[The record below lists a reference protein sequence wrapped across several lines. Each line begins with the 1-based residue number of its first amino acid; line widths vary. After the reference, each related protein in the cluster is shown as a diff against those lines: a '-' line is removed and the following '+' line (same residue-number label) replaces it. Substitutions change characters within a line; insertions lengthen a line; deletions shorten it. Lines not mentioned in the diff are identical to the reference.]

1 MKQFFSIPQNIRI
14 LREAVLS
21 GIFTYLVMGLIAPF
35 NLDQLDNIRYIYF
48 IYISLSSIIVGII
61 SGLISTYV
69 LKMPLD
75 PSLPL
80 NKVHRNAMVMQL
92 VNAPLLAIVLTTI
105 NGSMFCNRIADI
117 WWYDGHI
124 ILDPYLHF
132 LYYVIAI
139 DIIFF
144 IGTFIR
150 NRNWHLHYQLNE
162 MRAINALLE
171 QKAEEDDKRLFWKKE
186 KGKKEENEEVNELR
200 KNEEN
205 TPKSNEGKEQEND
218 VKDGHR
224 NNDEESSHRNN
235 NDETKGK
242 LRFIG
247 HSSNSELEVL
257 PSQILYVEAMANYAD
272 IWYLDQDTPTHKL
285 LRITLKEIKESLD
298 SIPFM
303 VQCHRAFI
311 VNLNFVVTMT
321 NRSNGYQLQMF
332 GTEKQ
337 IPVSRTYTPLIKQKL
352 QKRVCHKS
360 Y

>member
-1 MKQFFSIPQNIRI
+1 MKLYIRCIKQNIHRMKQFFSIPQNQRI
-14 LREAVLS
+14 LREAALS

-35 NLDQLDNIRYIYF
+35 DLDQLNNIRYVYF
-48 IYISLSSIIVGII
+48 AYISLSSIIVGII

-80 NKVHRNAMVMQL
+80 NKVHRNAVVMQL
-92 VNAPLLAIVLTTI
+92 VNAPLLAIVLTTL
-105 NGSMFCNRIADI
+105 NGGMFCNHTADI
-117 WWYDGHI
+117 WWYNGHI

-150 NRNWHLHYQLNE
+150 NRNWHLHYQLDE
-162 MRAINALLE
+162 VRAINALLE
-171 QKAEEDDKRLFWKKE
+171 QKTEENDRIRNKEAEEEVGVIEDKKE
-186 KGKKEENEEVNELR
+186 GKNVGKGKENNW
-200 KNEEN
+200 
-205 TPKSNEGKEQEND
+205 
-218 VKDGHR
+218 
-224 NNDEESSHRNN
+224 
-235 NDETKGK
+235 ETKGE
-242 LRFIG
+242 LRLIG
-247 HSSNSELEVL
+247 HSTNSELKIL

-321 NRSNGYQLQMF
+321 NRSNGYQLQIF

-337 IPVSRTYTPLIKQKL
+337 IPVSRSYTPQIKQKL
-352 QKRVCHKS
+352 QKASLQKT
-360 Y
+360 

>member
-1 MKQFFSIPQNIRI
+1 MKHFFSIPQNIRI

-105 NGSMFCNRIADI
+105 NGSMFCNHTADI

-124 ILDPYLHF
+124 ILEPYLHF

-150 NRNWHLHYQLNE
+150 NRNWHLHYQLDE
-162 MRAINALLE
+162 VRAINALLE
-171 QKAEEDDKRLFWKKE
+171 QKAEENDLGVIEKE
-186 KGKKEENEEVNELR
+186 KSKEEERQKFDE
-200 KNEEN
+200 
-205 TPKSNEGKEQEND
+205 EGKQ
-218 VKDGHR
+218 H
-224 NNDEESSHRNN
+224 
-235 NDETKGK
+235 
-242 LRFIG
+242 FIG

-298 SIPFM
+298 NIPFM

-352 QKRVCHKS
+352 QKG
-360 Y
+360 

>member
-105 NGSMFCNRIADI
+105 NGSMFCNHTADI

-124 ILDPYLHF
+124 ILEPYLHF

-150 NRNWHLHYQLNE
+150 NRNWHLHYQLDE
-162 MRAINALLE
+162 MRTINALLE
-171 QKAEEDDKRLFWKKE
+171 EKAEEIDLGVIEKE
-186 KGKKEENEEVNELR
+186 KSKEEERQKFDE
-200 KNEEN
+200 
-205 TPKSNEGKEQEND
+205 EGKQ
-218 VKDGHR
+218 H
-224 NNDEESSHRNN
+224 
-235 NDETKGK
+235 
-242 LRFIG
+242 FIG

-337 IPVSRTYTPLIKQKL
+337 IPVSRTFTPLIKQKL
-352 QKRVCHKS
+352 QSRLLGNQAPKYLES
-360 Y
+360 TIID

>member
-1 MKQFFSIPQNIRI
+1 MKHFFSIPQNIRI

-92 VNAPLLAIVLTTI
+92 VNAPFLAIVLTTI
-105 NGSMFCNRIADI
+105 NGSMFCNHTADI

-124 ILDPYLHF
+124 ILEPYLHF

-150 NRNWHLHYQLNE
+150 NRNWHLHYQLDE
-162 MRAINALLE
+162 VRAINALLE
-171 QKAEEDDKRLFWKKE
+171 QKAEENDLGVIEKE
-186 KGKKEENEEVNELR
+186 KSKEEERQKFDE
-200 KNEEN
+200 
-205 TPKSNEGKEQEND
+205 EGKQ
-218 VKDGHR
+218 H
-224 NNDEESSHRNN
+224 
-235 NDETKGK
+235 
-242 LRFIG
+242 FIG

-337 IPVSRTYTPLIKQKL
+337 IPVSRTFTPLIKQKL
-352 QKRVCHKS
+352 QSRLLGNQAPKYLES
-360 Y
+360 TIID

>member
-1 MKQFFSIPQNIRI
+1 MIQFFSIPKNLRI

-48 IYISLSSIIVGII
+48 AYISLATIVVGIL
-61 SGLISTYV
+61 SGLITTYA

-80 NKVHRNAMVMQL
+80 NKVHRNAVVMQL
-92 VNAPLLAIVLTTI
+92 VNAPLLAIILT
-105 NGSMFCNRIADI
+105 
-117 WWYDGHI
+117 
-124 ILDPYLHF
+124 PYLHF

-150 NRNWHLHYQLNE
+150 NRNWHLHYLLDE
-162 MRAINALLE
+162 VRAINVLLE
-171 QKAEEDDKRLFWKKE
+171 QKAEENDKGNIEKETSKEEERQKFEEESKLGNEEPEEQKDYEKE
-186 KGKKEENEEVNELR
+186 KGKL
-200 KNEEN
+200 
-205 TPKSNEGKEQEND
+205 
-218 VKDGHR
+218 H
-224 NNDEESSHRNN
+224 
-235 NDETKGK
+235 
-242 LRFIG
+242 FIG

-272 IWYLDQDTPTHKL
+272 IWYLDQDTPPHKL

-298 SIPFM
+298 CIPLM

-311 VNLNFVVTMT
+311 VNLNFVITMT
-321 NRSNGYQLQMF
+321 NRNNGYQLQIF

-352 QKRVCHKS
+352 QKA
-360 Y
+360 

>member
-105 NGSMFCNRIADI
+105 NGSMFCNHTADI

-124 ILDPYLHF
+124 ILEPYLHF

-150 NRNWHLHYQLNE
+150 NRNWHLHYQLDE
-162 MRAINALLE
+162 VRAINALLE
-171 QKAEEDDKRLFWKKE
+171 QKAEENDLGVIEKE
-186 KGKKEENEEVNELR
+186 KSKEEERQKFDE
-200 KNEEN
+200 
-205 TPKSNEGKEQEND
+205 EGKQ
-218 VKDGHR
+218 H
-224 NNDEESSHRNN
+224 
-235 NDETKGK
+235 
-242 LRFIG
+242 FIG

-298 SIPFM
+298 NIPFM

-352 QKRVCHKS
+352 QKG
-360 Y
+360 

>member
-92 VNAPLLAIVLTTI
+92 VNAPFLAIVLTTI
-105 NGSMFCNRIADI
+105 NGSMFCNHTADI

-124 ILDPYLHF
+124 ILEPYLHF

-150 NRNWHLHYQLNE
+150 NRNWHLHYQLDE
-162 MRAINALLE
+162 VRAINALLE
-171 QKAEEDDKRLFWKKE
+171 QKAEENDLGVIEKE
-186 KGKKEENEEVNELR
+186 KSKEEERQKFDE
-200 KNEEN
+200 
-205 TPKSNEGKEQEND
+205 EGKQ
-218 VKDGHR
+218 H
-224 NNDEESSHRNN
+224 
-235 NDETKGK
+235 
-242 LRFIG
+242 FIG

-337 IPVSRTYTPLIKQKL
+337 IPVSRTFTPLIKQKL
-352 QKRVCHKS
+352 QSRLLGNQAPKYLES
-360 Y
+360 TIID

>member
-92 VNAPLLAIVLTTI
+92 VNAPFLAIVLTTI
-105 NGSMFCNRIADI
+105 NGSMFCNHTADI

-124 ILDPYLHF
+124 ILEPYLHF

-150 NRNWHLHYQLNE
+150 NRNWHLHYQLDE
-162 MRAINALLE
+162 MRTINALLE
-171 QKAEEDDKRLFWKKE
+171 EKAEEIDLGVIEKE
-186 KGKKEENEEVNELR
+186 KSKEEERQKFDE
-200 KNEEN
+200 
-205 TPKSNEGKEQEND
+205 EGKQ
-218 VKDGHR
+218 H
-224 NNDEESSHRNN
+224 
-235 NDETKGK
+235 
-242 LRFIG
+242 FIG

-298 SIPFM
+298 NIPFM

-352 QKRVCHKS
+352 QKG
-360 Y
+360 

>member
-1 MKQFFSIPQNIRI
+1 MKHFFSIPQNIRI

-69 LKMPLD
+69 LKMPLA

-92 VNAPLLAIVLTTI
+92 INAPLLAIVLTTI
-105 NGSMFCNRIADI
+105 NGSMFCNHTADI

-124 ILDPYLHF
+124 ILEPYLHF

-150 NRNWHLHYQLNE
+150 NRNWHLHYQLDE
-162 MRAINALLE
+162 VRAINALLE
-171 QKAEEDDKRLFWKKE
+171 QKAEENDLGVIEKE
-186 KGKKEENEEVNELR
+186 KSKEEERQKFDE
-200 KNEEN
+200 
-205 TPKSNEGKEQEND
+205 EGKQ
-218 VKDGHR
+218 H
-224 NNDEESSHRNN
+224 
-235 NDETKGK
+235 
-242 LRFIG
+242 FIG

-337 IPVSRTYTPLIKQKL
+337 IPVSRTFTPLIKQKL
-352 QKRVCHKS
+352 QSRLLGNQAPKYLES
-360 Y
+360 TIID

>member
-1 MKQFFSIPQNIRI
+1 
-14 LREAVLS
+14 
-21 GIFTYLVMGLIAPF
+21 
-35 NLDQLDNIRYIYF
+35 
-48 IYISLSSIIVGII
+48 
-61 SGLISTYV
+61 
-69 LKMPLD
+69 MPLD

-92 VNAPLLAIVLTTI
+92 VNAPFLAIVLTTI
-105 NGSMFCNRIADI
+105 NGSMFCNHTADI

-124 ILDPYLHF
+124 ILEPYLHF

-150 NRNWHLHYQLNE
+150 NRNWHLHYQLDE
-162 MRAINALLE
+162 MRTINALLE
-171 QKAEEDDKRLFWKKE
+171 EKAEEIDLGVIEKE
-186 KGKKEENEEVNELR
+186 KSKEEERQKFDE
-200 KNEEN
+200 
-205 TPKSNEGKEQEND
+205 EGKQ
-218 VKDGHR
+218 H
-224 NNDEESSHRNN
+224 
-235 NDETKGK
+235 
-242 LRFIG
+242 FIG

-298 SIPFM
+298 NIPFM

-352 QKRVCHKS
+352 QKG
-360 Y
+360 

>member
-105 NGSMFCNRIADI
+105 NGSMFCNHTADI

-124 ILDPYLHF
+124 ILEPYLHF

-150 NRNWHLHYQLNE
+150 NRNWHLHYQLDE

-171 QKAEEDDKRLFWKKE
+171 EKAEEIDLGIIEKE
-186 KGKKEENEEVNELR
+186 KSKEEERQKFDE
-200 KNEEN
+200 
-205 TPKSNEGKEQEND
+205 EGKQ
-218 VKDGHR
+218 H
-224 NNDEESSHRNN
+224 
-235 NDETKGK
+235 
-242 LRFIG
+242 FIG

-352 QKRVCHKS
+352 QKG
-360 Y
+360 

>member
-14 LREAVLS
+14 LREALLS

-105 NGSMFCNRIADI
+105 NGSMFCNHTADI

-124 ILDPYLHF
+124 ILEPYLHF

-150 NRNWHLHYQLNE
+150 NRNWHLHYQLDE

-171 QKAEEDDKRLFWKKE
+171 EKAEEIDLGIIEKE
-186 KGKKEENEEVNELR
+186 KSKEEERQKFDE
-200 KNEEN
+200 
-205 TPKSNEGKEQEND
+205 EGKQ
-218 VKDGHR
+218 H
-224 NNDEESSHRNN
+224 
-235 NDETKGK
+235 
-242 LRFIG
+242 FIG

-352 QKRVCHKS
+352 QKG
-360 Y
+360 

>member
-1 MKQFFSIPQNIRI
+1 MIQFFSIPKNLRI

-48 IYISLSSIIVGII
+48 AYISLATIVVGIL
-61 SGLISTYV
+61 SGLITTYA

-80 NKVHRNAMVMQL
+80 NKVHRNAVVMQL
-92 VNAPLLAIVLTTI
+92 VNAPLLAIILTTI
-105 NGSMFCNRIADI
+105 NGSMFCNHTSDI
-117 WWYDGHI
+117 WWYNGHI
-124 ILDPYLHF
+124 ILTPYLHF

-150 NRNWHLHYQLNE
+150 NRNWHLHYLLDE
-162 MRAINALLE
+162 VRAINALLE
-171 QKAEEDDKRLFWKKE
+171 QKAEENDKGNIEKETSKEEERQKFEEESKLGNEEPEEQKDYEKE
-186 KGKKEENEEVNELR
+186 KGKL
-200 KNEEN
+200 
-205 TPKSNEGKEQEND
+205 
-218 VKDGHR
+218 H
-224 NNDEESSHRNN
+224 
-235 NDETKGK
+235 
-242 LRFIG
+242 FIG

-298 SIPFM
+298 CIPLM

-311 VNLNFVVTMT
+311 VNLNFVITMT
-321 NRSNGYQLQMF
+321 NRNNGYQLQIF

-352 QKRVCHKS
+352 QKA
-360 Y
+360 

>member
-105 NGSMFCNRIADI
+105 NGSMFCNHTADI

-124 ILDPYLHF
+124 ILEPYLHF

-150 NRNWHLHYQLNE
+150 NRNWHLHYQLDE
-162 MRAINALLE
+162 MRTINALLE
-171 QKAEEDDKRLFWKKE
+171 EKAEEIDLGVIEKE
-186 KGKKEENEEVNELR
+186 KSKEEERQKFDE
-200 KNEEN
+200 
-205 TPKSNEGKEQEND
+205 EGKQ
-218 VKDGHR
+218 H
-224 NNDEESSHRNN
+224 
-235 NDETKGK
+235 
-242 LRFIG
+242 FIG

-298 SIPFM
+298 NIPFM
-303 VQCHRAFI
+303 VQCRRAFI

>member
-14 LREAVLS
+14 LREALLS

-105 NGSMFCNRIADI
+105 NGSMFCNHTADI

-124 ILDPYLHF
+124 ILEPYLHF

-150 NRNWHLHYQLNE
+150 NRNWHLHYQLDE

-171 QKAEEDDKRLFWKKE
+171 EKAEEIDLGIIEKE
-186 KGKKEENEEVNELR
+186 KSKEEERQKFDE
-200 KNEEN
+200 
-205 TPKSNEGKEQEND
+205 EGKQ
-218 VKDGHR
+218 H
-224 NNDEESSHRNN
+224 
-235 NDETKGK
+235 
-242 LRFIG
+242 FIG

-298 SIPFM
+298 NIPFM

-352 QKRVCHKS
+352 QKG
-360 Y
+360 

>member
-35 NLDQLDNIRYIYF
+35 NLDQLDSIRYIYF

-105 NGSMFCNRIADI
+105 NGSMFCNHTADI

-124 ILDPYLHF
+124 IIEPYLHF

-150 NRNWHLHYQLNE
+150 NRNWHLHYQLDE
-162 MRAINALLE
+162 VRAINALLE
-171 QKAEEDDKRLFWKKE
+171 QKAEENDKRFLEKKE
-186 KGKKEENEEVNELR
+186 KGKKEENEEENE
-200 KNEEN
+200 
-205 TPKSNEGKEQEND
+205 END
-218 VKDGHR
+218 VKNG
-224 NNDEESSHRNN
+224 HRNN

-247 HSSNSELEVL
+247 HSANSELRIL

-321 NRSNGYQLQMF
+321 NRNNGYQLQIF

-352 QKRVCHKS
+352 QKT
-360 Y
+360 

>member
-92 VNAPLLAIVLTTI
+92 VNAPFLAIVLTTI
-105 NGSMFCNRIADI
+105 NGSMFCNHTADI

-124 ILDPYLHF
+124 ILEPYLHF

-150 NRNWHLHYQLNE
+150 NRNWHLHYQLDE
-162 MRAINALLE
+162 VRAINALLE
-171 QKAEEDDKRLFWKKE
+171 QKAEENDLGVIEKE
-186 KGKKEENEEVNELR
+186 KSKEEEKQKFDE
-200 KNEEN
+200 
-205 TPKSNEGKEQEND
+205 EGKQ
-218 VKDGHR
+218 H
-224 NNDEESSHRNN
+224 
-235 NDETKGK
+235 
-242 LRFIG
+242 FIG

-352 QKRVCHKS
+352 QKG
-360 Y
+360 

>member
-105 NGSMFCNRIADI
+105 NGSMFCNHTADI

-150 NRNWHLHYQLNE
+150 NRNWHLHYQLDE
-162 MRAINALLE
+162 VRAINALLE
-171 QKAEEDDKRLFWKKE
+171 QKAEEIDLGVIEKE
-186 KGKKEENEEVNELR
+186 KSKEEERQKFDE
-200 KNEEN
+200 
-205 TPKSNEGKEQEND
+205 EGKQ
-218 VKDGHR
+218 H
-224 NNDEESSHRNN
+224 
-235 NDETKGK
+235 
-242 LRFIG
+242 FIG

-352 QKRVCHKS
+352 QKG
-360 Y
+360 

>member
-92 VNAPLLAIVLTTI
+92 VNAPFLAIVLTTI
-105 NGSMFCNRIADI
+105 NGSMFCNHTADI

-124 ILDPYLHF
+124 ILEPYLHF

-150 NRNWHLHYQLNE
+150 NRNWHLHYQLDE
-162 MRAINALLE
+162 MRTINALLE
-171 QKAEEDDKRLFWKKE
+171 EKAEEIDLGVIEKE
-186 KGKKEENEEVNELR
+186 KSKEEERQKFDE
-200 KNEEN
+200 
-205 TPKSNEGKEQEND
+205 EGKQ
-218 VKDGHR
+218 H
-224 NNDEESSHRNN
+224 
-235 NDETKGK
+235 
-242 LRFIG
+242 FIG

-337 IPVSRTYTPLIKQKL
+337 IPVSRTFTPLIKQKL
-352 QKRVCHKS
+352 QSRLLGNQAPKYLES
-360 Y
+360 TIID

>member
-150 NRNWHLHYQLNE
+150 NRNWHLHYQLDE
-162 MRAINALLE
+162 MRTINALLE
-171 QKAEEDDKRLFWKKE
+171 EKAEEIDLGVIEKE
-186 KGKKEENEEVNELR
+186 KSKEEERQKFDE
-200 KNEEN
+200 
-205 TPKSNEGKEQEND
+205 EGKQ
-218 VKDGHR
+218 H
-224 NNDEESSHRNN
+224 
-235 NDETKGK
+235 
-242 LRFIG
+242 FIG

-298 SIPFM
+298 NIPFM

-352 QKRVCHKS
+352 QKG
-360 Y
+360 